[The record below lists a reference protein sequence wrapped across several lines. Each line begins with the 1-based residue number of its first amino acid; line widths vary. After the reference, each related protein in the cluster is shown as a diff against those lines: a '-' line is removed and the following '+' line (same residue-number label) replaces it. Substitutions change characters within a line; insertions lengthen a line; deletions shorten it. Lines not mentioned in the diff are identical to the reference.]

1 MPRGYPSLS
10 EDQKQEIIFK
20 VRDKAEKVSD
30 LAKEYGVSTKVI
42 YNLLRRQVITPNLAL
57 EVAKLKREKE
67 VLLQMIGQFVFED
80 KKKSKKNISR
90 NQI

>member
-1 MPRGYPSLS
+1 MPRGYPSLD
-10 EDQKQEIIFK
+10 ENQKQEIIFK
-20 VRDKAEKVSD
+20 VRDKAEKVPD
-30 LAKEYGVSTKVI
+30 LAKEYGVSTKII

-67 VLLQMIGQFVFED
+67 VLLQMVGQFVFED
-80 KKKSKKNISR
+80 RKKNKKNISK